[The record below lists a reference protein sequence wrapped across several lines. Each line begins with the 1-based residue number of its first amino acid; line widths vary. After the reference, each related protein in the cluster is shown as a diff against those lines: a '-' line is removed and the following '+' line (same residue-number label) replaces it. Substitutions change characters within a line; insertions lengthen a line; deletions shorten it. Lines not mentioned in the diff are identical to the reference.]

1 MRSALLYILHIIYH
15 VFIEISIKICK
26 KQVCDICHKMFDT
39 LHFCDIIA
47 VYKYGKVIYMFDFI
61 RIACAVPEVEVG
73 DTELNTQKIIEYI
86 DINKDADAIVFPEL
100 CVTGYTCAD
109 LFFQKTL
116 TDGAKKGIAEI
127 VKATENC
134 NSLVAVGAPLLI
146 GGQLYNCAV
155 VMSCGRVNGIAV
167 KTFIPTYNEYYEKRW
182 FCSAA
187 DLKCGSIGSDE
198 LGLDEKYDIPV
209 GNNLI
214 FNCSGVKLGVEICED
229 LWAPLPPSTLLSL
242 AGAEVI
248 LNLSAS
254 NETIMKRK
262 YRTELA
268 AQQSARCL
276 CAYAYASAGM
286 TESTTDLIFSG
297 HSLICEN
304 GAVLAQ
310 NDRLIDGGYSL
321 KHDVDLGKI
330 RADRAENKTFADS
343 ASIYLDGRDYV
354 EVKTDGNAE
363 CDGRLYEVKKLP
375 FVPSDKKDRIERCM
389 DIFRMQVAGLSKRAS
404 KVGGKMVLGV
414 SGGLDSTLALLV
426 CAETARQLGRDPS
439 DVIAITLPC
448 FGTTKRTHSNAW
460 ELMKTL
466 GVHSMEID
474 IKEACTLHC
483 RDIGHPTDKFDVTY
497 ENIQARER
505 TQVLMDYACKVGGF
519 VVGTGDLS
527 ELALGWCTYNA
538 DHMSMYG
545 VNCGVPKT
553 LVRWMIAALIDYNIF
568 PDSTHVLE
576 DIIDT
581 PISPELLPPDENGN
595 IQQETEEIIG
605 PYALHDFFLYY
616 LLRFGFSPSKI
627 YYLAQKAFKEDFD
640 SETILKWLKV
650 FYRRFFTQQFKRSC
664 LPDGVKIGS
673 VCLSP
678 RGDWRMPSD
687 ASYGIWLREI
697 KELK

>member
-1 MRSALLYILHIIYH
+1 
-15 VFIEISIKICK
+15 
-26 KQVCDICHKMFDT
+26 
-39 LHFCDIIA
+39 
-47 VYKYGKVIYMFDFI
+47 MFDFI
-61 RIACAVPEVEVG
+61 RLACAVPDVEVG
-73 DTELNTQKIIEYI
+73 NTEFNTQEIIKYI
-86 DINKDADAIVFPEL
+86 DINKDADIIVFPEL
-100 CVTGYTCAD
+100 SVTGYTCAD

-116 TDGAKKGIAEI
+116 IDGAKHGLRRIAQTTNDTDS
-127 VKATENC
+127 A
-134 NSLVAVGAPLLI
+134 VAVGAPLVI

-155 VMSCGRVNGIAV
+155 MMSHGRVDGIAV

-182 FCSAA
+182 FSSAA
-187 DLKCGSIGSDE
+187 ELKVSSVSSDE
-198 LGLDEKYDIPV
+198 LGFDEKYDIPV
-209 GNNLI
+209 GNNQI
-214 FNCSGVKLGVEICED
+214 FNYSGVKVGVEICED
-229 LWAPLPPSTLLSL
+229 LWAPLPPSTLLTL

-262 YRTELA
+262 YRTELVS
-268 AQQSARCL
+268 QQSARSI

-304 GAVLAQ
+304 GGVLCQ
-310 NDRLIDGGYSL
+310 NDSLIDGGYSI

-330 RADRAENKTFADS
+330 RADRAENKTFNDS
-343 ASIYLDGRDYV
+343 AALYLDGKDFV
-354 EVKTDGNAE
+354 EIKKNLNLESDGE
-363 CDGRLYEVKKLP
+363 LYEIKKLP
-375 FVPSDKKDRIERCM
+375 FVPSAKKDRIERCM
-389 DIFRMQVAGLSKRAS
+389 DIFRMQVAGLKKRAS
-404 KVGGKMVLGV
+404 KIGGKMVLGV

-439 DVIAITLPC
+439 DVVAITLPC

-460 ELMKTL
+460 ELMQTL
-466 GVHSMEID
+466 GVHAMEID

-483 RDIGHPTDKFDVTY
+483 RDIGHPTDRFDVTY

-505 TQVLMDYACKVGGF
+505 TQVLMDYACKIGGF

-553 LVRWMIAALIDYNIF
+553 LVRWMISALIDYNVF
-568 PDSTHVLE
+568 PESTRVLE

-581 PISPELLPPDENGN
+581 PISPELLPPDADGN

-627 YYLAQKAFKEDFD
+627 FFLAKKAFKEDFD
-640 SETILKWLKV
+640 NETILKWLEV
-650 FYRRFFTQQFKRSC
+650 FYKRFFTQQFKRSC

-687 ASYGIWLREI
+687 ASYKIWIDEI
-697 KELK
+697 EKMK